1 MDFKCNHVSQCQP
14 AVESGWRLDVLCCY
28 DLSVRIRTY
37 RFLLVAGMLIVC
49 RLLVQPNRGHVVT
62 WRDVIGDVTIRFP
75 IGNFLLMVLWNQASI
90 SNGFRVINGRVL
102 NIWNHLQSSV
112 VKAETTNMFKSILQ
126 KISDTD
132 DEMSHSLDA
141 IPLIDSG
148 GWASSWGGLNWWL
161 S

>member
-1 MDFKCNHVSQCQP
+1 
-14 AVESGWRLDVLCCY
+14 
-28 DLSVRIRTY
+28 
-37 RFLLVAGMLIVC
+37 
-49 RLLVQPNRGHVVT
+49 
-62 WRDVIGDVTIRFP
+62 
-75 IGNFLLMVLWNQASI
+75 MVLWNQASI

-148 GWASSWGGLNWWL
+148 G
-161 S
+161 